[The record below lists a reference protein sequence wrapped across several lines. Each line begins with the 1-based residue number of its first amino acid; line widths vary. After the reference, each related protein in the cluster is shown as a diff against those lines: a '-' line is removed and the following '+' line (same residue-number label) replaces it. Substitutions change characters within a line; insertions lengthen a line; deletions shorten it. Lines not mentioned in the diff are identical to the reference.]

1 MDKACRLCC
10 FKTEDTQTC
19 SKRVSIV
26 VGEIR
31 LHGDENGVK
40 SVVLT
45 STINIIQ
52 HDTRPGV
59 HTSEIILV
67 MTKKATGRSN
77 SVSPDAAT
85 INDMN
90 DCKKRSCWE
99 ADDLR
104 KIEYND
110 PHETDTKRSNESE
123 GEGSHSRLVKEPD
136 KNLSELKL
144 RSVELGVSD
153 LEKPNVL
160 HTEKQSKCDSNSS
173 EQCEYDCCVRQS
185 KKHSFSDIIN
195 KIFKSK
201 RFESDKL
208 ERLYQRYFFRLN
220 QKFINWIIFLIFL
233 LLTVLVGLHFGKEDK
248 EHTKPYWLKG
258 LFLPLIF
265 ILYVAILIVINRS
278 NSTQK
283 HLRLSSYAMV
293 FLSCCFVTVDFLL
306 RPVSSAAD
314 GVWLSVFFIY
324 LTYTLLPVRM
334 RLAVFGGCAIATVHL
349 VCCARRDLVHDDH
362 LHRLVSFTI
371 Y

>member
-1 MDKACRLCC
+1 
-10 FKTEDTQTC
+10 
-19 SKRVSIV
+19 
-26 VGEIR
+26 
-31 LHGDENGVK
+31 
-40 SVVLT
+40 
-45 STINIIQ
+45 
-52 HDTRPGV
+52 
-59 HTSEIILV
+59 
-67 MTKKATGRSN
+67 MTKKAAGRSN

-99 ADDLR
+99 ADDLGN
-104 KIEYND
+104 IEYND

-123 GEGSHSRLVKEPD
+123 GEGSHSRLVKEHD
-136 KNLSELKL
+136 KNRSELKL
-144 RSVELGVSD
+144 RSVELGVSE

-160 HTEKQSKCDSNSS
+160 QVENESKCDSSSS
-173 EQCEYDCCVRQS
+173 EHQCEYDCCVRQS
-185 KKHSFSDIIN
+185 KKHSVSDIIN

-220 QKFINWIIFLIFL
+220 QKFINWIIFLIFV
-233 LLTVLVGLHFGKEDK
+233 LLTVLVGLHFGKEGK
-248 EHTKPYWLKG
+248 EHVDLYWLKG

-265 ILYVAILIVINRS
+265 ILYLAILIVINRS

-293 FLSCCFVTVDFLL
+293 FLSCCFVTIDFLL

-334 RLAVFGGCAIATVHL
+334 RLAVFGGCGIATVHL
-349 VCCARRDLVHDDH
+349 VCCVRDLKHNDN

-371 Y
+371 

>member
-1 MDKACRLCC
+1 MCH
-10 FKTEDTQTC
+10 
-19 SKRVSIV
+19 IV
-26 VGEIR
+26 WDEIH

-52 HDTRPGV
+52 HETRPGV
-59 HTSEIILV
+59 LTSEIILV

-85 INDMN
+85 QNDMN

-99 ADDLR
+99 ADDLGN
-104 KIEYND
+104 IEYND
-110 PHETDTKRSNESE
+110 PHEVDTKRSNESE

-136 KNLSELKL
+136 KNRSELKL
-144 RSVELGVSD
+144 RSVELGVCELNKPRNLQTENELKCGGNS
-153 LEKPNVL
+153 LE
-160 HTEKQSKCDSNSS
+160 Q
-173 EQCEYDCCVRQS
+173 DCCIRQS
-185 KKHSFSDIIN
+185 KQHSVSDIIN

-233 LLTVLVGLHFGKEDK
+233 LLTVLVGLHFGKEAK
-248 EHTKPYWLKG
+248 EHTNPYWLKG

-265 ILYVAILIVINRS
+265 ILYLAILIVINRS

-293 FLSCCFVTVDFLL
+293 LLSCCFVTIDFLL
-306 RPVSSAAD
+306 RPVTSAAD

-334 RLAVFGGCAIATVHL
+334 RLAVFGGCGIATVHL
-349 VCCARRDLVHDDH
+349 VCCARDMKHDDS
-362 LHRLVSFTI
+362 LHRLVSFKI
-371 Y
+371 KYILEY